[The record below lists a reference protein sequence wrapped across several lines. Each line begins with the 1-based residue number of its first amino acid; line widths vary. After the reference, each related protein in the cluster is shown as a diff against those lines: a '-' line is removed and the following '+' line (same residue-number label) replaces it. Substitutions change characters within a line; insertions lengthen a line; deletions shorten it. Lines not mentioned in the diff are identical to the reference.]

1 MRKDGR
7 WTSGAAS
14 GAAPR
19 RGCRARSRRRTPP
32 SRMSSRAQAHRGL
45 PPPAASTA
53 LLAGPARPLD
63 TRGLSAAGSRAPE
76 AAPGAARPSLPSSVW
91 AALGCV
97 RPCLRLCSRPGA
109 VCTGERQPPSWALS
123 SPERGRL
130 APRIPEALPAERMA
144 LWPCSLASSENR
156 SCSRS
161 GRRRLSPF

>member
-1 MRKDGR
+1 MDVRNGVR
-7 WTSGAAS
+7 SSAS
-14 GAAPR
+14 PWLPGQEPEEDATQPDVQPR
-19 RGCRARSRRRTPP
+19 PGSPR
-32 SRMSSRAQAHRGL
+32 
-45 PPPAASTA
+45 PPAASTT

-76 AAPGAARPSLPSSVW
+76 AAPGAARPSLPSSAW